1 MNTLEILGARSPL
14 AALPPMPDTSSARF
28 EAGESGMRAEG
39 PKLVGKLV
47 GPRQFHK
54 RIGSVP
60 YRKQE
65 LGPATTK
72 ANRFSKKTGK
82 TVPLAV
88 GKVARDRSGKHSV
101 QNCRRYRR
109 LLAACGSG
117 ENFAALVAASIIV
130 LAGLICL
137 SVLGNVWNGV
147 PLSNS
152 RSPNRP
158 VERADR
164 SEIGIANKAPD
175 LGKPERTDAAKR
187 DHLASGMP

>member
-1 MNTLEILGARSPL
+1 MKTLETRSPL
-14 AALPPMPDTSSARF
+14 AALPPMPDASTARF
-28 EAGESGMRAEG
+28 DVGVSGMLAEG

-72 ANRFSKKTGK
+72 TNRFGKKTGRAL
-82 TVPLAV
+82 PLV
-88 GKVARDRSGKHSV
+88 GGKVARGRSGKHSGPIARW
-101 QNCRRYRR
+101 CRR
-109 LLAACGSG
+109 LVSDCGSG
-117 ENFAALVAASIIV
+117 ENFSALVAAIIVV

-137 SVLGNVWNGV
+137 SVLGKGGRGA

-152 RSPNRP
+152 RSPNIS
-158 VERADR
+158 VERAEGYD
-164 SEIGIANKAPD
+164 IGIANQEVPR
-175 LGKPERTDAAKR
+175 LGKQERTDSAKR